1 MRSKSSEVT
10 SADDLKIFLTAALRR
25 VVKGSIAP
33 VDSPINTI
41 STGGELVEIV
51 DDRGRRLGTI
61 RFEPASPG
69 HIDLRLPAAKKEEFR
84 ADFCREIARLE
95 KWAADLSWAGS
106 SIPLYEVVVSDRY
119 HISKSLV
126 PAWSGR
132 AGHMEFP
139 ARRVVV
145 RKAAILHELVHV
157 LFPSGNR
164 FLAEGLAVYL
174 QAAMGG
180 NPAFPNFGK
189 PLHDNVRERLVEI
202 APAVVCG
209 EKQNLELIHLAEL
222 DTIATPSPLTL
233 RVGHDVFGEDK
244 RGQAFIY
251 PIVGSFVQFLVE
263 TRGVHMFRAVYLRTP
278 LVPLMQNAG
287 SPERWMDVYGVPFK
301 ELEREWKAMI
311 LDGFPASHS
320 SEAFADRISA

>member
-1 MRSKSSEVT
+1 VRSTVASVDSRSVTKSS
-10 SADDLKIFLTAALRR
+10 SRR
-25 VVKGSIAP
+25 
-33 VDSPINTI
+33 
-41 STGGELVEIV
+41 ELVQIV
-51 DDRGRRLGTI
+51 DDGARRGRI
-61 RFEPASPG
+61 IEFEPASPHG
-69 HIDLRLPAAKKEEFR
+69 PDGRLYAATQDEFK

-95 KWAADLSWAGS
+95 EWAVDVGWDRS
-106 SIPLYEVVVSDRY
+106 SMPQLHVVVSDRY
-119 HISKSLV
+119 KISKSLV

-139 ARRVVV
+139 AWRVVV
-145 RKAAILHELVHV
+145 RKTAILHELVHV

-209 EKQNLELIHLAEL
+209 EEQKLELIHLAEL

-233 RVGHDVFGEDK
+233 QVGHDVFGEDK